1 MDSRSLQPKKMKNDS
16 THFPLFRA
24 TPPFSSSSS
33 LIFPRFIFYFTF
45 TKAPIARV
53 RFFLASDSYPID
65 PSCAALAGPT
75 SLSLSPPS
83 TSFFRTA
90 CCSFQAGCLTL
101 YAYIALPRHASLHPR
116 FVSLLLSLLLH
127 ISSIRYPSLCSLARL
142 SSNKNKI
149 SSYEEN
155 IYAYIY
161 IYSPREKSSFL
172 PSNLRDEERKGRFC
186 HKMEEIMEEAG
197 VYNDNKLQ
205 GRISPKLPQIE
216 LSFPPSSNNRPQF
229 LPFLWIWYSIESA
242 ADPSNRVDIADI
254 REDPL
259 LPHAKRRNRKKESS
273 SLG

>member
-24 TPPFSSSSS
+24 TPPFSSSS

-242 ADPSNRVDIADI
+242 ADPSNRVDIAGTQI
-254 REDPL
+254 
-259 LPHAKRRNRKKESS
+259 
-273 SLG
+273 